1 MTLHK
6 KCKACIF
13 HLIIFVLAN
22 LYSKDV
28 GPWKLKWA
36 LKFQNLGAH
45 LAPKIFNKVS
55 PLDLSVWIACLLVVT
70 DFLLSCWYEQQIS
83 AFAISAYYN
92 FAWNISFPYHC
103 QYENNMH
110 YIFHTWRFYTFAWNM
125 SFPYRM
131 LAWRWSDCN
140 SILSLSFSEA
150 EASSMSFFNAV
161 AGPCNMKNR
170 SWQILFYIYMIFRHL
185 LGYIK

>member
-36 LKFQNLGAH
+36 PKFQNLGAH

-55 PLDLSVWIACLLVVT
+55 PLCLRDHYLRKMIYKT
-70 DFLLSCWYEQQIS
+70 LFKCRN
-83 AFAISAYYN
+83 AF
-92 FAWNISFPYHC
+92 
-103 QYENNMH
+103 
-110 YIFHTWRFYTFAWNM
+110 
-125 SFPYRM
+125 
-131 LAWRWSDCN
+131 
-140 SILSLSFSEA
+140 
-150 EASSMSFFNAV
+150 
-161 AGPCNMKNR
+161 
-170 SWQILFYIYMIFRHL
+170 
-185 LGYIK
+185 